1 MSGILRALGDSKTP
15 LIFLIVA
22 SVFKCYIGLDFFVL
36 SFGWGV
42 VGAGVA
48 TAFFT
53 AYFSFGM
60 YYLCIQK

>member
-22 SVFKCYIGLDFFVL
+22 SVLNVILDLIFVL

-42 VGAGVA
+42 VGARCGNG
-48 TAFFT
+48 FFT

-60 YYLCIQK
+60 YYLCIQE

>member
-22 SVFKCYIGLDFFVL
+22 SVLNVILDLIFVL

-48 TAFFT
+48 TAF
-53 AYFSFGM
+53 
-60 YYLCIQK
+60 